1 MVLLLGLSLNNK
13 HMILKNHLDKI
24 FSQIFQPLDGLN
36 GVVSAKDVTACNQ
49 DIGACLGQLGSG
61 DVVHAAVN
69 LNLFNTNV
77 LWKASLDSAEFAQG
91 GGYSVSGEDGWG
103 TWRDGTGAFWHGRK
117 LNVTLTGMRQSNAT
131 LWVRFRDPNGK
142 NRSGRGVCEGRSFTI
157 PKHQKAKD
165 GIYWAKLPIIRE
177 DALDGKIEF
186 SCEALTGPNLM
197 IDRVVLV
204 EEK

>member
-1 MVLLLGLSLNNK
+1 
-13 HMILKNHLDKI
+13 
-24 FSQIFQPLDGLN
+24 
-36 GVVSAKDVTACNQ
+36 
-49 DIGACLGQLGSG
+49 
-61 DVVHAAVN
+61 
-69 LNLFNTNV
+69 
-77 LWKASLDSAEFAQG
+77 
-91 GGYSVSGEDGWG
+91 
-103 TWRDGTGAFWHGRK
+103 
-117 LNVTLTGMRQSNAT
+117 MRQSNAT

-142 NRSGRGVCEGRSFTI
+142 NRSGRGVCEGRSFAI